1 MGEWSCLRAPVHSSL
16 TTDPRNSK
24 NIKIQMGRCPVRSIF
39 EDALPVLAKNQHK
52 FE

>member
-1 MGEWSCLRAPVHSSL
+1 MPRALVHSSL
-16 TTDPRNSK
+16 ITDPHNRK

-39 EDALPVLAKNQHK
+39 EDALPVLARNQHK